1 MRRYVDDLKFKI
13 DLNEDFNNKLFNFQG
28 NYSSITSSLLSKLI
42 PSLDKAFIQKS
53 YFNSIL
59 IQNNLTKK
67 DRDFLKKVK
76 LINRESTLAIGLLI
90 NRICKSIKKKP
101 T

>member
-1 MRRYVDDLKFKI
+1 MKKYIEDLKFKI
-13 DLNEDFNNKLFNFQG
+13 DLNEDFENKLFNFQG
-28 NYSSITSSLLSKLI
+28 NYSSITSNLLSKLI

-76 LINRESTLAIGLLI
+76 LINRESTLAIALLI

>member
-42 PSLDKAFIQKS
+42 PSLDKAFIQKR
-53 YFNSIL
+53 YFNS
-59 IQNNLTKK
+59 K
-67 DRDFLKKVK
+67 
-76 LINRESTLAIGLLI
+76 
-90 NRICKSIKKKP
+90 
-101 T
+101 